1 MKQYMKWKIK
11 DNVISKLSFK
21 GQNIINP
28 WGFETADS
36 SAFFSLEQGIGW
48 RYKKL
53 LEEYEF
59 DETKN
64 RAHLITQMKE
74 GKWELFINDEIKGNI
89 ITRDIEAITL
99 EDSYFM
105 DFVLRYRF
113 KKEFIEYA
121 KINNKIYYHNN
132 TNVYYQ
138 YPVDK
143 VFLKGK
149 NFDINISVV
158 ESIVPDKMQPVMYV
172 RDNIDEWVVHIRMIP
187 KKWDKEVIKICTA
200 WAGTR
205 PLPQKLSEI
214 LLKWK
219 WLKKQLWY
227 RGERKPYKCKLFRK
241 FVNPCAFGMVKI
253 EKNSKL
259 MWHVNMVIK
268 DKNSNE

>member
-1 MKQYMKWKIK
+1 MIKWKINN
-11 DNVISKLSFK
+11 NVISEIYYKN
-21 GQNIINP
+21 QNILRP

-36 SAFFSLEQGIGW
+36 SAFFSLEKNVGW

-59 DETKN
+59 DKTTNK
-64 RAHLITQMKE
+64 AHIITQMKE
-74 GKWELFINDEIKGNI
+74 GKWELFVNDELRENI
-89 ITRDIEAITL
+89 VTRKVEAITL

-121 KINNKIYYHNN
+121 KIADKIYYHNN

-138 YPVDK
+138 YPANK

-149 NFDINISVV
+149 GFDINISI
-158 ESIVPDKMQPVMYV
+158 EDSIVPDKMQPVMYV
-172 RDNIDEWVVHIRMIP
+172 RDNNDEWVVHIRMIP
-187 KKWDKEVIKICTA
+187 KKWDKEVIKICTR
-200 WAGTR
+200 WAETR
-205 PLPQKLSEI
+205 PLPQKLSNL

-219 WLKKQLWY
+219 WLREQLWY
-227 RGERKPYKCKLFRK
+227 RGERKPYKCRLFRR

-259 MWHVNMVIK
+259 MWKAKMEI
-268 DKNSNE
+268 NEK